1 MQPLELI
8 DQVIGQTARAGQD
21 RLIAQQVVQLDQ
33 SPERILAAPDV
44 PAPAALPADQL
55 FRVLRGG
62 RADEIVVSVGAQ
74 VAIRLLKGEHG
85 FGRLFQEGVQLMIS
99 GIAAHARG
107 ADDQL
112 APEFAAPVA
121 DDGLVVQLFA
131 KGVLRLFEYAV
142 IGFLGEYA
150 LLKEARA
157 QKARVAAQARVLQK
171 RRIDLV
177 ENSVRHGSV
186 PPSQRQYVVEKSGPA
201 PQRTQ

>member
-1 MQPLELI
+1 M
-8 DQVIGQTARAGQD
+8 
-21 RLIAQQVVQLDQ
+21 
-33 SPERILAAPDV
+33 V
-44 PAPAALPADQL
+44 P
-55 FRVLRGG
+55 
-62 RADEIVVSVGAQ
+62 VGAQ
-74 VAIRLLKGEHG
+74 VAFRLLKGEHG
-85 FGRLFQEGVQLMIS
+85 FGRPFQEGVQLFIS

-131 KGVLRLFEYAV
+131 EGVLRLFEYAV

-157 QKARVAAQARVLQK
+157 QKARVAAQARILQK
-171 RRIDLV
+171 RRVDLI
-177 ENSVRHGSV
+177 EYRHDSV